1 MLQTPPRQ
9 SNTMINT
16 FKVCSYAASGTRCDW
31 SADQI
36 LIHAINK
43 KAELKAKYAHFNYI
57 PLNKWEEFKK
67 CNKYHY
73 EQLFHRY

>member
-36 LIHAINK
+36 LIRAINK
-43 KAELKAKYAHFNYI
+43 KAELKAKYPHTVFSIEIDQQSAFS
-57 PLNKWEEFKK
+57 F
-67 CNKYHY
+67 
-73 EQLFHRY
+73 